1 MEEIGKRRI
10 LIINDDPEETHL
22 IEYLLSRPEFELVA
36 ASAAAAGA
44 RLLRTGPLPDLLIL
58 DLSLT
63 GVTGV
68 EFLKQM
74 RGRPQYNALPVIAL
88 ADATRPM
95 EIRAALVAGADRYVT
110 RTYMGNNLVKTVWEL
125 LETGRAAASTD
136 A

>member
-1 MEEIGKRRI
+1 VEDLARRRI
-10 LIINDDPEETHL
+10 LIIDDDAQEMRM
-22 IEYLLSRPEFELVA
+22 IEYLLGRPEFELIGASTA
-36 ASAAAAGA
+36 ATGA
-44 RLLRTGPLPDLLIL
+44 RLLRTGAPPDLLIL

-63 GVTGV
+63 DVTGV

-74 RGRPQYNALPVIAL
+74 RGRPQFNALPVIAL

-125 LETGRAAASTD
+125 LETGRATAATD
-136 A
+136 V

>member
-1 MEEIGKRRI
+1 MEEIIKRRI
-10 LIINDDPEETHL
+10 LIIDDDSEEMRI
-22 IEYLLSRPEFELVA
+22 IEYLLSRPEFELIA
-36 ASAAAAGA
+36 ASTAATGA
-44 RLLRTGPLPDLLIL
+44 RLLRTGELPDVVIL
-58 DLSLT
+58 DLSLAD
-63 GVTGV
+63 VTGV

-74 RGRPQYNALPVIAL
+74 RGRPQYSAVPVIAL

-125 LETGRAAASTD
+125 LETGRATATTD